1 MTKKRPRVLLQQ
13 RIIAHYRKI
22 LFSTLSQVPDCE
34 ITIAADGEHESPVLK
49 GLSAGELGDVR
60 FRQASLKHL
69 TLPIIGQVFWQPRF
83 VAHVWR
89 DRPDV
94 VIAEGNPYSLTA
106 WVLGLVT
113 RALNIPLLLWT
124 HGLVED
130 EQGAKWTV
138 RRVFFRLADGLLLY
152 GDRAKEMLVGRGF
165 SADRLHVVYNSLDVD
180 EQRRVADSL
189 TPAMCEAFRTS
200 LGMTEGDRLAVFT
213 GRLQSRKQLE
223 MLVAAAARLS
233 RDGKRMHV
241 AFIGDGSARRDL
253 ATQAQELGVG
263 DQVHFLGARYK
274 ESFVGLVMSASDICV
289 IPSAAGLT
297 VMHALA
303 YGTPVLL
310 NDRPETNLPEMEA
323 VTDGVTGFF
332 FKYGNV
338 ENLAERLHHI
348 LFPESPKPR
357 MSEACLEIIRTRYNP
372 HTEAEAF
379 AAAIL
384 KHCCG

>member
-1 MTKKRPRVLLQQ
+1 MTKKPPRVFLQQ
-13 RIIAHYRKI
+13 RTIAHYRKK
-22 LFSTLSQVPDCE
+22 LFSTLSRVPDCE
-34 ITIAADGEHESPVLK
+34 FTIAADGEYESPVLK
-49 GLSAGELGDVR
+49 GLSVGELGDIR
-60 FRQASLKHL
+60 FRQVSFKNLK
-69 TLPIIGQVFWQPRF
+69 LPLIGQLFWQPRF
-83 VAHVWR
+83 LAHVWR

-94 VIAEGNPYSLTA
+94 VIAEGSPYSLTA
-106 WVLGLVT
+106 WVLGPVT

-124 HGLVED
+124 HGLVEN
-130 EQGAKWTV
+130 EQGVKWKI
-138 RRVFFRLADGLLLY
+138 RRILYRLADGLLLY
-152 GDRAKEMLVGRGF
+152 GDRAKEMLVGKGF
-165 SADRLHVVYNSLDVD
+165 PADRLHVVYNSLDVD
-180 EQRRVADSL
+180 EQRRVADAL
-189 TPAMCEAFRTS
+189 TPAECDGFRTS
-200 LGMTEGDRLAVFT
+200 LGMKDGDRLAVFT
-213 GRLQSRKQLE
+213 GRLQPRKQLE
-223 MLVAAAARLS
+223 MLVEAVARLS
-233 RDGKRMHV
+233 GDGKRMHV

-253 ATQAQELGVG
+253 ATQAQKLGVG
-263 DQVHFLGARYK
+263 DQVHFLGARYE

-323 VTDGVTGFF
+323 VKDGVTGFF

-338 ENLAERLHHI
+338 ENLADRLDHI

-379 AAAIL
+379 AAAVG
-384 KHCCG
+384 KHRRG